1 MKLVKFVLISVLLG
15 SSCGFA
21 AESELKEVPARQSSR
36 DVKLP
41 TALVARIERDYRAFL
56 QEQKA
61 GEIEAIKRTL
71 LNVSVELTQE
81 KTVALHESV
90 RVLTPLGGG
99 VIDLEDFVTPLRGEY
114 HARIIATSEKG
125 DPPANLRVFF
135 ISHAKARR
143 IGGEDYGAGCNRFM
157 EITSFF
163 KKKMKSSG
171 FELYTADQRD
181 LAVLGGTFVLASFD
195 KEALRVGGVTFTDS
209 RYSGEMCE

>member
-1 MKLVKFVLISVLLG
+1 MKLVKFALLFVLLG
-15 SSCGFA
+15 PACVFA

-41 TALVARIERDYRAFL
+41 TALVARIERDYRTFL
-56 QEQKA
+56 QEQKV
-61 GEIEAIKRTL
+61 GDPEAIKRTL

-81 KTVALHESV
+81 KPVALHESV
-90 RVLTPLGGG
+90 RIMTPLGGG

-114 HARIIATSEKG
+114 RARINAALEKG
-125 DPPANLRVFF
+125 ETPENLRVFF
-135 ISHAKARR
+135 VSHAKSRR
-143 IGGEDYGAGCNRFM
+143 IAGEDYGAGCNRFM

-195 KEALRVGGVTFTDS
+195 KEALHVGGVTFTDS
-209 RYSGEMCE
+209 RYPGEMCE

>member
-1 MKLVKFVLISVLLG
+1 MRLVKAALIFVLLG
-15 SSCGFA
+15 SAGAFA

-41 TALVARIERDYRAFL
+41 SALVARIERDYRTFL
-56 QEQKA
+56 KEQKT
-61 GEIEAIKRTL
+61 GEGEAIKRTL

-81 KTVALHESV
+81 KPVALHESV
-90 RVLTPLGGG
+90 RILTPLGGG

-114 HARIIATSEKG
+114 HARINATLEKG
-125 DPPANLRVFF
+125 EAPDDLRVFF
-135 ISHAKARR
+135 VSHAKSRR
-143 IGGEDYGAGCNRFM
+143 IDGENYGAGCNLFM

-195 KEALRVGGVTFTDS
+195 KEALHVGGVTFTDS
-209 RYSGEMCE
+209 RHPDEMCE